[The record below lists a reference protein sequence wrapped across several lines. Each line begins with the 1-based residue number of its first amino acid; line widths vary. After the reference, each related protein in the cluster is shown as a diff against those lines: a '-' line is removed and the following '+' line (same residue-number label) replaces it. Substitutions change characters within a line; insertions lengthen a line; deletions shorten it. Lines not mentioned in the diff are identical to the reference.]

1 MPTMPATKE
10 ALERTSS
17 YAQQEE
23 NEAEYIQYKERSRTS
38 WALLAALA
46 LVVILAVVFAFSNLL
61 GLSNVSFDED
71 DGPCRFDSAHG
82 HLNPGTIVTAAS

>member
-10 ALERTSS
+10 ALDAPRPMPSK
-17 YAQQEE
+17 EE

-46 LVVILAVVFAFSNLL
+46 LVVILAVVFAFSNLS
-61 GLSNVSFDED
+61 GSV
-71 DGPCRFDSAHG
+71 
-82 HLNPGTIVTAAS
+82 